1 MYVSTHVFWSFVLPR
16 FTGHMLAI
24 IALAL
29 VTTSLSGCG
38 RRTGLETPVSWDQA
52 TPLTEE
58 GRRAM
63 NPPRDERGRPQRV
76 PSNPGPVPAAQ
87 SFPLDFLLR

>member
-1 MYVSTHVFWSFVLPR
+1 VLWSFALPCSAAR
-16 FTGHMLAI
+16 TLAI
-24 IALAL
+24 IVL
-29 VTTSLSGCG
+29 VFAATNLGGCG
-38 RRTGLETPVSWDQA
+38 RRTALETPVSWDQA

-58 GRRAM
+58 GQRAM
-63 NPPRDERGRPQRV
+63 NPPRDERGRPQRA